1 MSLTQEE
8 RSLRSITPAK
18 LHTGLDRAMNNAA
31 GLYHRRSSLLTQWQ
45 AEAETIHTRSLQLQ
59 DLTEEELHHRLADL
73 RVIFR
78 RQARGHEQHLNE
90 AFSLV
95 VEASDRCLNMRP
107 YPVQILGALVIYHGG
122 LAEMATGEGKSLTAV
137 LPAILTAWAGRP
149 CHIVT
154 TNDYL
159 ASRDAGELAPL
170 YNFCLTTTGWVG
182 SSMSPELR
190 RGNYAH
196 DVVYTTSK
204 ELLADFLRDRL
215 LLGNCHQA
223 DRRRVKRKL
232 KNLGSTTRQMVMRG
246 IDTVIVDE
254 ADSVLIDEAVT
265 PLIISQPQKN
275 RPLTEAC
282 KTATELADQLM
293 ERLDYQVEQRYREIR
308 LTRAGEAKLEKLCVT
323 LPDFWHGNNRREEL
337 LILALTAKELYHK
350 GRQYIIDD
358 DKVVIVD
365 EFTGRMMPQ
374 RTWRHGLH
382 QMIEA
387 KEGLSLSDPS
397 ETLVRLS
404 FQRFFRF
411 FRKLGGM
418 SGTAIEAAGEFWH
431 IYGMPVFSIPTNRPC
446 VRKQLPVSFCSDL
459 QSKWQAICDEVVNC
473 HRLGQPVLIGTRSI
487 ADSEKLATLL
497 SSHGIPLQ
505 ILNAVKHREEAEI
518 IATAGQRGIVTI
530 ATNMAGRGADIKLQE
545 GAAELG
551 GLHVIVSEP
560 HESKRIDRQLLG
572 RSGRQGAPGTGRI
585 FSCSDDEVLQ
595 RYVSKPLLKCLHN
608 KVLRNHRT
616 LNTSMKTFISL
627 AQYNAEKQA
636 FRQRKTV
643 MQTDTWLTDALS
655 FVRSD
660 LDRTI

>member
-1 MSLTQEE
+1 MILTQEE
-8 RSLRSITPAK
+8 RSLRSVIPTK
-18 LHTGLDRAMNNAA
+18 LHTGLDRAMNNTV
-31 GLYHRRSSLLTQWQ
+31 GRYHRRRSLLTQGQ
-45 AEAETIHTRSLQLQ
+45 REAENIHARSLQLQ
-59 DLTEEELHHRLADL
+59 NLTKEELQHQLADL
-73 RVIFR
+73 RIIFR
-78 RQARGHEQHLNE
+78 RQARDHEQHLAE
-90 AFSLV
+90 AIAMI
-95 VEASDRCLNMRP
+95 VEASERCLGMRP
-107 YPVQILGALVIYHGG
+107 YPVQILGALIIYRGG
-122 LAEMATGEGKSLTAV
+122 LAEMATGEGKSLTAA
-137 LPAILTAWAGRP
+137 LPAILTAWSGRP
-149 CHIVT
+149 CHIIT

-159 ASRDAGELAPL
+159 ASRDAEELAPL

-190 RGNYAH
+190 RGNYASG
-196 DVVYTTSK
+196 VVYTTSK

-215 LLGNCHQA
+215 LLGNCHQVE
-223 DRRRVKRKL
+223 RRRVTRKL
-232 KNLGSTTRQMVMRG
+232 KGQDRAMRQMVMRG

-265 PLIISQPQKN
+265 PLLISQPQKN

-282 KTATELADQLM
+282 KTATELAKDFI
-293 ERLDYQVEQRYREIR
+293 ERLDYQVEQRYREVQ
-308 LTRAGEAKLEKLCVT
+308 LTHAGEAKLEKLCVK
-323 LPDFWHGNNRREEL
+323 LPDLWQGKSRREEL

-350 GRQYIIDD
+350 GRQYVIED

-387 KEGLSLSDPS
+387 KEDLTLSDPS

-418 SGTAIEAAGEFWH
+418 SGTAVEAADEFWH
-431 IYGMPVFSIPTNRPC
+431 IYGMPVFSVPTNRPC
-446 VRKQLPVSFCSDL
+446 VRKQLPVRFCSD
-459 QSKWQAICDEVVNC
+459 QKSKWQAICDEVIDC

-487 ADSEKLATLL
+487 ADSEKIATLL
-497 SSHGIPLQ
+497 STQGVPFQ
-505 ILNAVKHREEAEI
+505 ILNAIKHREEAEI

-545 GAAELG
+545 DAAELG

-585 FSCSDDEVLQ
+585 FSCSDDEILQ
-595 RYVSKPLLKCLHN
+595 RYVSKPLLMCLHN
-608 KVLRNHRT
+608 KTLRRYGT
-616 LNTSMKTFISL
+616 LNQSIKTFISL
-627 AQYNAEKQA
+627 AQHKAEKQA

-643 MQTDTWLTDALS
+643 MQTDTWISDALS

-660 LDRTI
+660 IDKTI